1 MKERILWLVEWHD
14 GDGDWWPMS
23 GWYTSRRWA
32 REGMVKAQKQ
42 YEGLHMRVCSYS
54 RRKP

>member
-32 REGMVKAQKQ
+32 REEMAKAQEQ
-42 YEGLHMRVCSYS
+42 YKDLCLRVCSYS